1 MKASEVKPGMRN
13 ITLELKIVDI
23 GEPHYF
29 ENEKGEGRVA
39 TATCEDDSG
48 EVKVSLWDDEIDKV
62 DVGDNIRIE
71 SGYSRLFKD
80 KVHVNVGRY
89 GELEVLNSSKN
100 S

>member
-1 MKASEVKPGMRN
+1 MKAADVKPGMRN
-13 ITLELKIVDI
+13 IDLNVEVI
-23 GEPHYF
+23 
-29 ENEKGEGRVA
+29 EKGDVHTFQKDDGEGRVA
-39 TATCEDDSG
+39 TAVCRDSSG
-48 EVKVSLWDDEIDKV
+48 KVKVSLWDDEIDKV